1 MRHNDQTTTKPP
13 KIESIKNPLLLVSQG
28 IADFIQV
35 VDDTGLEFAR
45 RPYQAL
51 PARTK
56 QYQKA
61 LCYKGLGRSV
71 VPTRTKAK
79 QPVTTY

>member
-35 VDDTGLEFAR
+35 VDDTGLEPNF
-45 RPYQAL
+45 L
-51 PARTK
+51 LK
-56 QYQKA
+56 QGSFYMKS
-61 LCYKGLGRSV
+61 GSF
-71 VPTRTKAK
+71 
-79 QPVTTY
+79 

>member
-1 MRHNDQTTTKPP
+1 MQIAARAG
-13 KIESIKNPLLLVSQG
+13 KIPRTVAVLGILVAG
-28 IADFIQV
+28 
-35 VDDTGLEFAR
+35 TGLEFAR